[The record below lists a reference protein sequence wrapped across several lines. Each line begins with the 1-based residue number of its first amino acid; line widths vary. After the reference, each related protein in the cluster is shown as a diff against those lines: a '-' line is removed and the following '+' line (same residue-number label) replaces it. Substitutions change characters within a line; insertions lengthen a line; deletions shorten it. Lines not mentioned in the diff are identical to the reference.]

1 MAENPGQFSEE
12 EALEKAFG
20 DLLKEKDQPGAK
32 KEQSKNPAKEQAFD
46 SLKKDVKPEISKD
59 KTVILKEAEYQKLLK
74 DISDGKERYL
84 RLFAEF
90 ENVRKR
96 TERERVDFVKYANG
110 ELMTQFLNILDDL
123 ERSVEAAKTKH
134 QDYDAFLK
142 GIEMVMAHV
151 HDLLKKQKVQAIEAK
166 GKKFDPHMHEP
177 LLQEET
183 DQVEEGVVLEE
194 LQKGYTLDG
203 QVIRTAK
210 VKVAKAK
217 HKEQT

>member
-1 MAENPGQFSEE
+1 MAENPGKFSEE

-20 DLLKEKDQPGAK
+20 DLLKQKEQPGH
-32 KEQSKNPAKEQAFD
+32 AKEPVKKQEFD
-46 SLKKDVKPEISKD
+46 SLKKDIKPEVLKE
-59 KTVILKEAEYQKLLK
+59 KTVTLEEAEYQKLLK
-74 DISDGKERYL
+74 DISDGKDRYL

-96 TERERVDFVKYANG
+96 TEREKADFVKYANG

-134 QDYDAFLK
+134 QDYEAFLK
-142 GIEMVMAHV
+142 GIEMVMVHV
-151 HDLLKKQKVQAIEAK
+151 YDLLKKQKVQAIDAK

-177 LLQEET
+177 LMQEET
-183 DQVEEGVVLEE
+183 DIIEEGTVLEE

-210 VKVAKAK
+210 VKVAKTK
-217 HKEQT
+217 HKE